1 VSTSKNTAKAA
12 ADTTA
17 TEAPETTEASVP
29 QQNTGDK
36 VTVLKGRGGE
46 TGDKDAVVIS
56 EEEPGKLDK
65 FKSLLRD
72 KKVLAGL
79 GTVAAIAIFALAKSM
94 MAGSDEETV
103 DEPATTDNDTED
115 EASSDTTE

>member
-1 VSTSKNTAKAA
+1 MSTSKNAAKST

-17 TEAPETTEASVP
+17 TEVPETTEASVP
-29 QQNTGDK
+29 QQNTGEK

-46 TGDKDAVVIS
+46 TGEKDAVIIS

-65 FKSLLRD
+65 FKSLIRN

-79 GTVAAIAIFALAKSM
+79 GTVAAIAIFALAKGM
-94 MAGSDEETV
+94 MSGSDEEIV
-103 DEPATTDNDTED
+103 DEPAPTNDED

>member
-1 VSTSKNTAKAA
+1 MTSKNTSAKAA

-17 TEAPETTEASVP
+17 AETTEPTEASVP

-65 FKSLLRD
+65 FKSLFRD

-79 GTVAAIAIFALAKSM
+79 GTVAAIAIFAIAKSM
-94 MAGSDEETV
+94 MAGSDEEIV
-103 DEPATTDNDTED
+103 DEPVEPDTTED
-115 EASSDTTE
+115 EASSDTE